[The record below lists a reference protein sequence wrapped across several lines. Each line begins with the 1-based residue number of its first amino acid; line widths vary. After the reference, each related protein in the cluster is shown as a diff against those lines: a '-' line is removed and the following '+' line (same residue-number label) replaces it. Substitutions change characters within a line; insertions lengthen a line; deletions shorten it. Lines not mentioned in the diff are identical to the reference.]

1 MGPKGESQARLRPT
15 FMYTASF
22 RPSWP
27 SLDLVGF
34 LIKEQAALVYQSYHL
49 LDMCQWLFEILVN
62 LPSWHRRSWLF
73 RKSRGLWEEPLLW
86 PRLKFLDVVN
96 FLLSLLLFSFRRR
109 HFKTLLKTLKVVF
122 FACYSGGPESE
133 FLNFADY
140 TECIFNSSGSSKTR
154 SITFCFF
161 KYCEYKIDILNM
173 SEEEA
178 SFACCCMPFKRTW
191 LTQFRLLRLCTNCIA
206 CCIQ

>member
-73 RKSRGLWEEPLLW
+73 RKSRGLWEPLLW

-109 HFKTLLKTLKVVF
+109 HFKTLLKTLKVLF

-173 SEEEA
+173 SEEA
-178 SFACCCMPFKRTW
+178 FATYLSKEPGDNK
-191 LTQFRLLRLCTNCIA
+191 A
-206 CCIQ
+206 D

>member
-1 MGPKGESQARLRPT
+1 
-15 FMYTASF
+15 MYVPMTLWNS
-22 RPSWP
+22 
-27 SLDLVGF
+27 G
-34 LIKEQAALVYQSYHL
+34 
-49 LDMCQWLFEILVN
+49 
-62 LPSWHRRSWLF
+62 
-73 RKSRGLWEEPLLW
+73 KSAKLAHMVLTLQKIQRVGLWEEPLLW

-96 FLLSLLLFSFRRR
+96 FLLSPTLLFVDDTSRLFARLWRC
-109 HFKTLLKTLKVVF
+109 FLL
-122 FACYSGGPESE
+122 AIQGPESE

-140 TECIFNSSGSSKTR
+140 SSLCFQLFCKSR
-154 SITFCFF
+154 SITFCFL